1 MSVDL
6 PERLGV
12 VLYYDFA
19 SSLCYVA
26 HRVMERMAP
35 VLEDL
40 ALDLRWK
47 PLDLTRL
54 THWRRGDEMRELAR
68 ANTERVARELDV
80 TLRIPHRWMDSR
92 AAMAVALRL
101 GENAREPTWR
111 ERVWSAVYEEGRVLD
126 ERAEVERLAR
136 ELDLELDGL
145 LDRRA
150 LEAVEVTTLL
160 AAEENVSGVPTFMLG
175 EWPLAGIQNERTM
188 RSVLTRYADQR
199 RELPG

>member
-1 MSVDL
+1 LSVDP
-6 PERLGV
+6 PERLDV

-19 SSLCYVA
+19 SSLCYIA

-47 PLDLTRL
+47 PLDLTQL

-68 ANTERVARELDV
+68 ANTERVSRELDV

-101 GENAREPTWR
+101 GESAREPTWR

-126 ERAEVERLAR
+126 EGAELERLAS

-145 LDRRA
+145 LDKRA

-175 EWPLAGIQNERTM
+175 EWPLAGIQDERTM
-188 RSVLTRYADQR
+188 RSVLSRYAGKR
-199 RELPG
+199 RGLPA